1 MTSIFLLF
9 CSNSSSSSI
18 QFSGVAR
25 QNSCGMAVGK
35 QRGDLESGCD
45 QGTLVPLSPGNSQ
58 GLGVSPLQWKSG
70 SLTSNILLPPSTCLC
85 VTRNEAVPNCSS
97 SRRSLSPCISAHDLP
112 CLLLPLLL
120 LQLLPYFSPL
130 VTVTELPPSTS
141 SNPRVCN
148 VDTLEGG
155 TSVYGHCLQSVHYSI
170 NEYIS
175 PREELAW
182 TWECV
187 EPWGREGHKF
197 HITDSPVAWGDLS
210 YLGDAQCS
218 QLHLKFHRPLERIE
232 ANTSNFI

>member
-18 QFSGVAR
+18 QFSGAAR
-25 QNSCGMAVGK
+25 QNSCGIAVGK

-70 SLTSNILLPPSTCLC
+70 SLNSNILFPPSTCLC
-85 VTRNEAVPNCSS
+85 VTRNEAVPTCSS

-120 LQLLPYFSPL
+120 FQLPPYFSPL
-130 VTVTELPPSTS
+130 VTVALLPPSTS
-141 SNPRVCN
+141 SNTRVCN

-155 TSVYGHCLQSVHYSI
+155 TLVTVSNQSITQLTNTFLQRRSWHGLESVL
-170 NEYIS
+170 S
-175 PREELAW
+175 PGGEKD
-182 TWECV
+182 TNS
-187 EPWGREGHKF
+187 
-197 HITDSPVAWGDLS
+197 T
-210 YLGDAQCS
+210 
-218 QLHLKFHRPLERIE
+218 
-232 ANTSNFI
+232 